1 MNRWAL
7 FFWGLL
13 IVVLAGMYGIRMYER
28 RAEARVEATSA
39 TVSPPLPAVGHEV
52 APFTLTERSGQ
63 PFDSKQLEGKVWIA
77 SFFFANCPG
86 ACLVLNGA
94 ISQLQKDLQGLDV
107 TFVSITVDPEHDTPE
122 ELAKFA
128 PRYTVDPER
137 WFFLTGDMQDIEKLA
152 TDSFQVTVK
161 QVTHSDRL
169 ILVDREGKV
178 RGTYR
183 ANDPSQV
190 LLLKQEVKKLVE
202 EPT

>member
-13 IVVLAGMYGIRMYER
+13 LLVLAGLYGMRMYER
-28 RAEARVEATSA
+28 RTEARVEATSVEIA
-39 TVSPPLPAVGHEV
+39 PPQPALMHPV

-63 PFDSKQLEGKVWIA
+63 PFDSQQLEGHVWIA

-86 ACLVLNGA
+86 ACLRLNGA
-94 ISQLQKDLQGLDV
+94 ISELQKELAGEDV
-107 TFVSITVDPEHDTPE
+107 TFVSITVDPQHDTPE

-137 WFFLTGDMQDIEKLA
+137 WFFLTGDMADIEKLA
-152 TDSFQVTVK
+152 QESFQVTVK

-169 ILVDREGKV
+169 ILVDRQGKI
-178 RGTYR
+178 RGTFR
-183 ANDPSQV
+183 ATDPTQV
-190 LLLKQEVKKLVE
+190 ILLKQELKKLLE
-202 EPT
+202 EPA